1 MFLKSGTDTPACDM
15 RLPVGIFLTGTMS
28 RSNRRRYTILNGK
41 DDNQDTTIN
50 DRPPGVGRNASLAPG
65 SLTFN
70 FNISKAFF
78 FGGKP
83 SSTGTTR
90 TNINL
95 FANVTNA
102 FNHPNYAAPS
112 GVVTSPNFGKST
124 NAGDPREIEV
134 GMRFQF

>member
-50 DRPPGVGRNASLAPG
+50 DRPPVVGRNASLAPG

-102 FNHPNYAAPS
+102 FNHPNYRSLQRCDFAE
-112 GVVTSPNFGKST
+112 F
-124 NAGDPREIEV
+124 REIHECRRPTGIEV